1 MIQINILRI
10 SLIQTSYTCRD
21 KIWLIYSTIKVSC
34 YVICIIKK
42 LKATKLST
50 NNSAFKII

>member
-10 SLIQTSYTCRD
+10 SLIHTSYICRD
-21 KIWLIYSTIKVSC
+21 KIWLIYSTIKVSG

-42 LKATKLST
+42 LKATKLSI
-50 NNSAFKII
+50 NNSAIKNI